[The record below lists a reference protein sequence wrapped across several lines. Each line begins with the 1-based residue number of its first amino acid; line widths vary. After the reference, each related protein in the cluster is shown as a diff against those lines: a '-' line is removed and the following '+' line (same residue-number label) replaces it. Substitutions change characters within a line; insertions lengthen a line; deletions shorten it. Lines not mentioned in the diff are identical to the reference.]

1 MTSTPFPECADVER
15 AAAAS
20 VPSVLRRLVSFDV
33 LKWIGA
39 VVLAV
44 ALALDGIGV

>member
-1 MTSTPFPECADVER
+1 MNSATFPDAADTER
-15 AAAAS
+15 ASTCRVGYGACWP
-20 VPSVLRRLVSFDV
+20 VVFDV